1 MLIRFAEG
9 VAVAVTA
16 ALAMVALVP
25 HALANPTANAGASRE
40 LALRPLPPAPPAF
53 IQCAGCHTREPG
65 KHSFGPSLFGVSTR
79 KAATAPGYSY
89 SEALKK
95 SGIVWNAKT
104 LDKWLSGPRKV
115 VPGTKMPFGGI
126 ADPAQRKQV
135 VDYLLLLK

>member
-9 VAVAVTA
+9 IAVAA
-16 ALAMVALVP
+16 ALAMVVLAP
-25 HALANPTANAGASRE
+25 HAQANSSGTSGGPRE

-53 IQCAGCHTREPG
+53 TQCAGCHTREPG

-79 KAATAPGYSY
+79 KAATAPGYAY
-89 SEALKK
+89 SDALKK
-95 SGIVWNAKT
+95 SGIVWNAAT
-104 LDKWLSGPRKV
+104 LNKWLSGPRKV

-126 ADPAQRKQV
+126 ADPVQRKQV